1 MSQFSGKYSTVR
13 CVVTRIHDSSH
24 DMTTIAR
31 VSALGGCHQQG
42 KCLTF
47 FLFGKLSKPI
57 MMGDRARGEYVQC
70 YYGPVA
76 AAKVVERPF
85 ITHFIWTMCD
95 AGRKQD

>member
-1 MSQFSGKYSTVR
+1 MKTTRELKDQKWLR
-13 CVVTRIHDSSH
+13 CVVQARIHDSSH
-24 DMTTIAR
+24 DMTTRAAVTHR
-31 VSALGGCHQQG
+31 EG

>member
-1 MSQFSGKYSTVR
+1 
-13 CVVTRIHDSSH
+13 
-24 DMTTIAR
+24 
-31 VSALGGCHQQG
+31 
-42 KCLTF
+42 
-47 FLFGKLSKPI
+47 

-76 AAKVVERPF
+76 AEKVVERPF